1 MECVTHF
8 GSTGC
13 LVAKSLS
20 VFGSAKAPLGSLP
33 QDNISQDSIPL
44 PML

>member
-20 VFGSAKAPLGSLP
+20 VFGKSA
-33 QDNISQDSIPL
+33 QEDNEPASSGFIPL
-44 PML
+44 SSL